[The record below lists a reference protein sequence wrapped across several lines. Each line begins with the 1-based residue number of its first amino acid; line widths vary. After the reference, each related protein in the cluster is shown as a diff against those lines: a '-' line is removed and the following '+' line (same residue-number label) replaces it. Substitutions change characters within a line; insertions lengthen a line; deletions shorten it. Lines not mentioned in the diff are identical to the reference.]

1 MDPVMRALQSI
12 ADVESETRELGQLE
26 PASACRTARFEPTTT
41 YATSEGTADL
51 NTDLRALEI
60 ADVETNASE
69 AAGAWDEEIKIG
81 RLDRIVISPARD
93 VTRHAVTLIV
103 GASLSALAFC
113 VVWLGGS
120 DSHFTVEPA
129 LLPEKTV
136 KSSADRPDTAKPGQ
150 PSASSADAIAAPIG
164 SVHGTSKRGVQHIE
178 PSLIKQAAKAPQRTA
193 VARTDLSK
201 PTAVAETRP
210 TTMAGWVIREVNG
223 NTAVLEGPNGVWR
236 ANQGDTIP
244 SIGKIDSIVRWG
256 NRWIVAT
263 SKGLISTR

>member
-1 MDPVMRALQSI
+1 MDPVMRAPQSI

-26 PASACRTARFEPTTT
+26 PASACRAARFEPTTT

-51 NTDLRALEI
+51 NTDSRALEI

-69 AAGAWDEEIKIG
+69 AAGAWDEEIKID
-81 RLDRIVISPARD
+81 RCDRILIAPARD

-150 PSASSADAIAAPIG
+150 PSA
-164 SVHGTSKRGVQHIE
+164 
-178 PSLIKQAAKAPQRTA
+178 
-193 VARTDLSK
+193 
-201 PTAVAETRP
+201 
-210 TTMAGWVIREVNG
+210 
-223 NTAVLEGPNGVWR
+223 
-236 ANQGDTIP
+236 
-244 SIGKIDSIVRWG
+244 
-256 NRWIVAT
+256 
-263 SKGLISTR
+263 

>member
-1 MDPVMRALQSI
+1 LI
-12 ADVESETRELGQLE
+12 A
-26 PASACRTARFEPTTT
+26 
-41 YATSEGTADL
+41 
-51 NTDLRALEI
+51 
-60 ADVETNASE
+60 
-69 AAGAWDEEIKIG
+69 
-81 RLDRIVISPARD
+81 PARD
-93 VTRHAVTLIV
+93 VTRHALTLIV
-103 GASLSALAFC
+103 GASLSALALC

-129 LLPEKTV
+129 LLPEETV
-136 KSSADRPDTAKPGQ
+136 KWSADRPDTAKPGQ

-201 PTAVAETRP
+201 PTAVAETKP

-236 ANQGDTIP
+236 ANQGDIIP

>member
-12 ADVESETRELGQLE
+12 ADIENETRELGQLE

-51 NTDLRALEI
+51 NTDSRALEI

-81 RLDRIVISPARD
+81 RRDRIVISPARD

-113 VVWLGGS
+113 DVWLGGS
-120 DSHFTVEPA
+120 DSHFTVEQHCAPDNRQIFSRSTGYCKTGPA
-129 LLPEKTV
+129 
-136 KSSADRPDTAKPGQ
+136 
-150 PSASSADAIAAPIG
+150 SASSADAIAAPIG

-178 PSLIKQAAKAPQRTA
+178 PSLIKQAAKAPQRNA
-193 VARTDLSK
+193 AARTDLSK

-223 NTAVLEGPNGVWR
+223 NTAVLEGPNGV
-236 ANQGDTIP
+236 
-244 SIGKIDSIVRWG
+244 
-256 NRWIVAT
+256 
-263 SKGLISTR
+263 

>member
-12 ADVESETRELGQLE
+12 ADIENETRELAQLE
-26 PASACRTARFEPTTT
+26 PASACRTARFEPTN
-41 YATSEGTADL
+41 ATSEGTADL
-51 NTDLRALEI
+51 NTDSRALEI
-60 ADVETNASE
+60 ADVETNTSE
-69 AAGAWDEEIKIG
+69 AAGAWDEEIKID
-81 RLDRIVISPARD
+81 RCDRILIAPARD
-93 VTRHAVTLIV
+93 VTRRAVTLIV
-103 GASLSALAFC
+103 GASLSALALC
-113 VVWLGGS
+113 VAWLGGS

-201 PTAVAETRP
+201 PTAVAETKP

>member
-26 PASACRTARFEPTTT
+26 PASAFRTTRFEPPTT
-41 YATSEGTADL
+41 YARSGGTADL
-51 NTDLRALEI
+51 NRDLRALGI

-69 AAGAWDEEIKIG
+69 AAGAWDEEIKID
-81 RLDRIVISPARD
+81 RCDRIVIAPTRD
-93 VTRHAVTLIV
+93 VTQHAVTLIV
-103 GASLSALAFC
+103 GALLSALAFC

-136 KSSADRPDTAKPGQ
+136 KSSADRPDSAISGQ
-150 PSASSADAIAAPIG
+150 PSVSSADAIAAPIG

-178 PSLIKQAAKAPQRTA
+178 PSLTKQATKPPQRTA
-193 VARTDLSK
+193 VARTDLSN

-210 TTMAGWVIREVNG
+210 TTIAGWVIREVNG
-223 NTAVLEGPNGVWR
+223 STAVLEGPNGVWR
-236 ANQGDTIP
+236 ASQGDTIP

>member
-26 PASACRTARFEPTTT
+26 PASACRIARFEPTTT

-51 NTDLRALEI
+51 NTDSRALEI

-81 RLDRIVISPARD
+81 RCDRIVIAPARD

-120 DSHFTVEPA
+120 DSLPSNQHCSPRKPSNFQQIDRILQNRASRQLHRRTRLLHQSVVCTA
-129 LLPEKTV
+129 L
-136 KSSADRPDTAKPGQ
+136 Q
-150 PSASSADAIAAPIG
+150 NAAF
-164 SVHGTSKRGVQHIE
+164 
-178 PSLIKQAAKAPQRTA
+178 
-193 VARTDLSK
+193 
-201 PTAVAETRP
+201 
-210 TTMAGWVIREVNG
+210 
-223 NTAVLEGPNGVWR
+223 NT
-236 ANQGDTIP
+236 
-244 SIGKIDSIVRWG
+244 
-256 NRWIVAT
+256 
-263 SKGLISTR
+263 

>member
-12 ADVESETRELGQLE
+12 ADIENETRELAQLE
-26 PASACRTARFEPTTT
+26 PASAWRTARFEPTTT
-41 YATSEGTADL
+41 FATSEGTAGL
-51 NTDLRALEI
+51 NTDSRALEI
-60 ADVETNASE
+60 AAVETNAPE
-69 AAGAWDEEIKIG
+69 AEGAWDEEIKID
-81 RLDRIVISPARD
+81 RCDRILIAPARD
-93 VTRHAVTLIV
+93 VTRHALTLIV
-103 GASLSALAFC
+103 GASLSALAVC
-113 VVWLGGS
+113 VVWLGGL

-136 KSSADRPDTAKPGQ
+136 KSSADRPDTAKPDQ
-150 PSASSADAIAAPIG
+150 PSASSADAIAAPIS

-236 ANQGDTIP
+236 ANQGDIIP

-256 NRWIVAT
+256 DRWIVAT

>member
-1 MDPVMRALQSI
+1 MADRWVHHEYASASRSSARGFAGAMRTG
-12 ADVESETRELGQLE
+12 DVEVGTYGPCDEG
-26 PASACRTARFEPTTT
+26 SAIDCGRRKRNSRARSVRAGFGLPGADTT

-81 RLDRIVISPARD
+81 RRDRIVISPARD

-120 DSHFTVEPA
+120 DSPFYRRTA
-129 LLPEKTV
+129 LRPEKTV

-178 PSLIKQAAKAPQRTA
+178 PSGCKGPAAQC
-193 VARTDLSK
+193 
-201 PTAVAETRP
+201 
-210 TTMAGWVIREVNG
+210 GG
-223 NTAVLEGPNGVWR
+223 
-236 ANQGDTIP
+236 AN
-244 SIGKIDSIVRWG
+244 
-256 NRWIVAT
+256 
-263 SKGLISTR
+263 